1 METYHFKHINYRYPG
16 QDENVLSNLS
26 FSVREG
32 EFIVLCGASGS
43 GKSTLLRVL
52 KEQNPEFAYVMQNPA
67 TQIVTDKGYHEIAF
81 GMENQGVSPEKMK
94 QAVAETV
101 TFFGME
107 ELLERET
114 HTLSGGEMQ
123 LLNLASA
130 IVTNPRVLLL
140 DEPTSQLDPMAATVF
155 LEVLKRINE
164 QMGITVILVEQRLE
178 EVLAICDRML
188 VLHEGEILLYDTVQR
203 VYADINKTNLARK
216 YMEYMPAY
224 VRLFDRYGKPGEK
237 CPTNVKEG
245 RAWFYANDISIPF
258 VQRKSDDDTEKGD
271 VRIRCKNLYFRYG
284 RKECDVLK
292 GVNFQGRA
300 GLIYGIAGGNGS
312 GKSTFL
318 KVLSGKKKGYHGF
331 AKCEGTIAYLPQE
344 PKYMFIKE
352 KICDIIKDECAIQ
365 RFGLQELLDRHPY
378 DVSGGQLQRLAMA
391 VLYEKDADVYLFDEP
406 TKGLDPYWKT
416 QFRLWLRELANQGKT
431 VVMVSHDVEFAANV
445 CDAMTM
451 CFQGELFD
459 VVSTENFFRE
469 NRFYTTTLHRI
480 VRDRYPDMISERNMY
495 EEKT

>member
-1 METYHFKHINYRYPG
+1 METYHFEHINYRYPG
-16 QDENVLSNLS
+16 QDENVLSDVS
-26 FSVREG
+26 FSVRAG
-32 EFIVLCGASGS
+32 EFVVLCGASGS

-81 GMENQGVSPEKMK
+81 GMENQGFSPEKMK

-107 ELLERET
+107 DLLERET

-130 IVTNPRVLLL
+130 IVTNPSVLLL
-140 DEPTSQLDPMAATVF
+140 DEPTSQLDPMAATGF

-164 QMGITVILVEQRLE
+164 QMGVTVILVEQRLE

-188 VLHEGEILLYDTVQR
+188 VLQYGKILRYDTVQR
-203 VYADINKTNLARK
+203 VYADIRQTNTVRE
-216 YMEYMPAY
+216 YMEYMPVY
-224 VRLFDRYGKPGEK
+224 VRLFDRYHKPGEM
-237 CPTNVKEG
+237 CPTSVKEG
-245 RAWFYANDISIPF
+245 RAWFYANDISIP
-258 VQRKSDDDTEKGD
+258 VRKGKKDIEKGN
-271 VRIRCKNLYFRYG
+271 VSILCKNLYFRYG

-300 GLIYGIAGGNGS
+300 GLVYGIAGGNGS
-312 GKSTFL
+312 GKSTLL
-318 KVLSGKKKGYHGF
+318 KVLSGRKKGYHGS
-331 AKCEGTIAYLPQE
+331 AECEGRVAYLPQE

-352 KICDIIKDECAIQ
+352 RICDIIKDERAIQ
-365 RFGLQELLDRHPY
+365 RFGLREILDRHPY

-391 VLYEKDADVYLFDEP
+391 VLYETDADVYLFDEP
-406 TKGLDPYWKT
+406 TKGLDPHWKT
-416 QFRLWLRELANQGKT
+416 QFRLWTRELANQGKT
-431 VVMVSHDVEFAANV
+431 VVMVSHDVEFAANT
-445 CDAMTM
+445 CDVMTM
-451 CFQGELFD
+451 CFQGELLD
-459 VVSTENFFRE
+459 VVSTEEFFRE

-480 VRDRYPDMISERNMY
+480 VRDRYPEMISERNMY
-495 EEKT
+495 EEKA